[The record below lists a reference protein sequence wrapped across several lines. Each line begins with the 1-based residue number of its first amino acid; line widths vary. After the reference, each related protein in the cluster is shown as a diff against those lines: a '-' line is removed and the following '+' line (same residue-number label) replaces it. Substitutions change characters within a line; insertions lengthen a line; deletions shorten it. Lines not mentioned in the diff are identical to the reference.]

1 MHEESC
7 IDESGLLLTLKSAV
21 KKAFF
26 VLTSAPMAAAMP
38 PLAPRDESDACTAAA
53 QEHGSDDHTNHPLP
67 RPTLN
72 VSLVPGKASAY
83 ENSPETVL
91 SEPTASLSTLKS
103 PIAEATETEADA
115 EGDTVALIVKVEPVF
130 VGTLA
135 STELV

>member
-1 MHEESC
+1 M
-7 IDESGLLLTLKSAV
+7 KSAV

-53 QEHGSDDHTNHPLP
+53 AQEGHGSNDHTNHPLP

-72 VSLVPGKASAY
+72 VSFVPGKASAY